1 MTPRAAWLLAVAW
14 AGMPAAASARTDT
27 PQGGI
32 SPFQGDATPHP
43 LEPEN
48 ARNVIAA
55 DDLDGPLVNCQ
66 AKGNRVTLVGVD
78 TADGR
83 PAYVLHV
90 VRRDSTEDRY
100 YIDTTSAL
108 QVKWEGH
115 RMQNGV
121 PVVFDTY
128 FRDYRRVSGV
138 MVAFRTDSE
147 TRGRPGATHILFDSV
162 AINVPIDRS
171 RFVMP
176 GGSR

>member
-1 MTPRAAWLLAVAW
+1 MI
-14 AGMPAAASARTDT
+14 AAA
-27 PQGGI
+27 
-32 SPFQGDATPHP
+32 
-43 LEPEN
+43 
-48 ARNVIAA
+48 
-55 DDLDGPLVNCQ
+55 DLDGPLVNYQ

-108 QVKWEGH
+108 QVRWEGH

-176 GGSR
+176 GGSRWPAASRNDGGDGAEGIRTLDPRLAKPVLSQLSYRPDNQV